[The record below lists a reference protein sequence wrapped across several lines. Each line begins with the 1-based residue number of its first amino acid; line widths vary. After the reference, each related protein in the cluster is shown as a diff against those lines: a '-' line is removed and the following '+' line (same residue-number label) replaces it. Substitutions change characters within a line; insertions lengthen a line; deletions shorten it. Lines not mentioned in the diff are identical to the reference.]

1 MSTSPRIVH
10 PSGDAPSTGSDKTM
24 YYSTSM
30 PLEVELPANVST
42 EEQLESLPDE
52 CLTGDPV
59 HPLLFTDSR
68 GDNYKYHLNP
78 MTYSVIYILIVELLE
93 RFAFYGINYT
103 QAAYLTGAY
112 NRNWNA
118 NMEAVQA
125 SSYVSVSTAIAY
137 TMPFVGAL
145 LADCFLGEY
154 YTIAGG
160 AMLFYI
166 PGLTLIALTTIP
178 GCLGPTFNQ
187 SALRWG
193 LLALW
198 PIGTGSVK
206 SVVNVFGAKQ
216 FHPILQSSLIESYYV
231 NFYMCINIGALA
243 GGVIVP
249 QVAQYDITTAY
260 FIPVLVLTLGV
271 FLFLLGTP
279 KYVRT
284 RPQGQFQLWTPKAEK
299 KKSPYEFLTPSPS
312 TDFSLMT
319 VLKISLLVI
328 PFNIAYS
335 QMATTFIVQGI
346 VMEKLF
352 GCIDAATMN
361 NADSVAVLVF
371 GYLIGNMLYPTLA
384 KCNIKLATTHKFA
397 IGSALGAL
405 AIAWA
410 LLVEYKIHSRFAE
423 SGEKVNVAWQ
433 AMSYVLI
440 GAGEIFAVSAAYEV
454 AFTASPPEAKAL
466 ASATNLFC
474 IGGLPNI
481 ACIIL
486 YQICAAW
493 FHNASGTSSLSH
505 LHEYAESKVYKY
517 FFLLFLVSCF
527 GVFVNLLPSVRDWVA
542 TIEEEAAAAMKT
554 PMPTPMTPRRPIRNK
569 GGAVDSEEDDEEKTA
584 LLKAKKHENYLKY
597 GSGPQLYKQGSFRAG
612 ILWEMAKNKQPPK
625 TKPSKYIQYPQGL
638 TMYKGGSSVPV
649 VRNPSQ
655 EAQTTRGMEALEKAL
670 EGKNL
675 DDPDLSNT
683 TL

>member
-1 MSTSPRIVH
+1 MSTSPRLIH
-10 PSGDAPSTGSDKTM
+10 PSGDPAGPDKDVPLYATA
-24 YYSTSM
+24 M
-30 PLEVELPANVST
+30 PLEVELPANVAT
-42 EEQLESLPDE
+42 EEQLDSLPDE
-52 CLTGDPV
+52 CLSGDPV

-68 GDNYKYHLNP
+68 GDTYKYNLNP
-78 MTYSVIYILIVELLE
+78 MAYSVIYILVVELLE

-112 NRNWNA
+112 NRDWNA
-118 NMEAVQA
+118 DMEAVQA

-145 LADCFLGEY
+145 LADCYLGEY
-154 YTIAGG
+154 YTIAVG
-160 AMLFYI
+160 AILFYI

-178 GCLGPTFNQ
+178 EFLGPTFNH

-243 GGVIVP
+243 GGIIVP
-249 QVAQYDITTAY
+249 QVAQYDITAAY
-260 FIPVLVLTLGV
+260 FIPVFVLTLGV
-271 FLFLLGTP
+271 LLFLLGTP

-284 RPQGQFQLWTPKAEK
+284 RPQGQFQLWNAKPKLEK
-299 KKSPYEFLTPSPS
+299 QSPYEFLTPTSS
-312 TDFSLMT
+312 ADFSMMT

-352 GCIDAATMN
+352 GCIDAASMN
-361 NADSVAVLVF
+361 NADAIAVLLF
-371 GYLIGNMLYPTLA
+371 GYLIGNILYPTLA
-384 KCNIKLATTHKFA
+384 KYNIKLATTHKFA

-405 AIAWA
+405 AIGWA
-410 LLVEYKIHSRFAE
+410 LLVEYMIHSQFE
-423 SGEKVNVAWQ
+423 KTGEKVSIAWQ
-433 AMSYVLI
+433 TMSYILI

-454 AFTASPPEAKAL
+454 AFTASPPESKAL

-474 IGGLPNI
+474 IGGLPNF

-486 YQICAAW
+486 YQICASW
-493 FHNASGTSSLSH
+493 FHNAHGKSSLSK
-505 LHEYAESKVYKY
+505 LHEYAESQVYKY
-517 FFLLFLVSCF
+517 FFVLFLVSCF

-542 TIEEEAAAAMKT
+542 SIEEEAAVAVKT
-554 PMPTPMTPRRPIRNK
+554 PLPTPIPPRRPVRNK
-569 GGAVDSEEDDEEKTA
+569 GGAVDSEDEEESTA

-597 GSGPQLYKQGSFRAG
+597 GSGPQLYKHGSFRAG

-625 TKPSKYIQYPQGL
+625 RKPTKYIQYPQGL
-638 TMYKGGSSVPV
+638 TLFKGGSSVPM
-649 VRNPSQ
+649 VRTQ
-655 EAQTTRGMEALEKAL
+655 GQDAQTTRGIEAMTKAL
-670 EGKNL
+670 EGKDLN
-675 DDPDLSNT
+675 DPELNNS